1 MLGWFPVI
9 IPILSNLAQL
19 EQCQSNYTHPTLNCL
34 SSCLLPT
41 AALRSHSCLLYQA
54 LATLATKETRPR
66 HQVSITKRRTLEK
79 VKCLCEILGC
89 NCAIPS
95 FISSSCNIRSSGNT
109 ALLLLQLGS
118 DSSKKIMLNQK
129 LNWTVI
135 WENVN
140 LLTIDE

>member
-19 EQCQSNYTHPTLNCL
+19 EQCQSNYTHPTLNRL
-34 SSCLLPT
+34 SSCCRPLPSGHTRACYIKLLQPCCQGDQT
-41 AALRSHSCLLYQA
+41 KALGFN
-54 LATLATKETRPR
+54 
-66 HQVSITKRRTLEK
+66 HQEKDLVK

-129 LNWTVI
+129 LSKLDC
-135 WENVN
+135 N
-140 LLTIDE
+140 LGKCQPFDN